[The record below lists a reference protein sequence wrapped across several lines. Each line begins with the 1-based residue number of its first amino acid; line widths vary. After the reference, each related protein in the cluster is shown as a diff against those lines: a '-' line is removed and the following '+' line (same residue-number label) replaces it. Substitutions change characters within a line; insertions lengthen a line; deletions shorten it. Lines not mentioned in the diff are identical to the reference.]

1 MSDPRH
7 NSTELP
13 SKPPIWNDPKYR
25 ALFFQ
30 AILIA
35 GLAFFGYTIIQNTL
49 SNMEARGISTGFA
62 FMSEKSGFD
71 ILQSLIPFDSDSTYG
86 KTFIVGI
93 LNTLLVTGLGII
105 FATILG
111 FIIGIARL
119 SNNWLISRLA
129 AVYIETFR
137 NIPLL
142 IQLFFWY
149 FVVLKSLP
157 QVRNSISFFDSVF
170 LSNRGL
176 YIPSPIFEN
185 GFIYTGIA
193 ILAGIIGSLILKK
206 WARKRQ
212 EKTGQTFPVFL
223 SSLGLII
230 LLPLI
235 VLFLTGN
242 PLSWEIPKLGRFNIQ
257 GGASLIPELFAL
269 LLGLSVYT
277 AAFIAE
283 IVRSGITAVSH
294 GQTEAALSVG
304 LTPAQTLRLVVIP
317 QALRVIIPPL
327 TSQYLNLFKNS
338 SLATAIGY
346 PDLVAVFMGTTLNQ
360 TGQAVEI
367 IAMTMAVYLTVSL
380 LISMFMNWYN
390 AKMSLVER

>member
-230 LLPLI
+230 LLPII
-235 VLFLTGN
+235 VLFLSGN

-269 LLGLSVYT
+269 LLGLSIYT